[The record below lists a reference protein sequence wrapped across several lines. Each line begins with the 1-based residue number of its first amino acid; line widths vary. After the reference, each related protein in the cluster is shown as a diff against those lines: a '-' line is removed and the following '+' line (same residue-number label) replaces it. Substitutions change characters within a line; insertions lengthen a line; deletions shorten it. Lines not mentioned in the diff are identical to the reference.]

1 MLPWGRSTPEEK
13 DEGSSGSEQA
23 PHRQLRSPKSSL
35 SHEKG
40 TRCAKTVTG
49 TAIPHNAP
57 ISREGRKECEDSNRY
72 CIPHLAPISEKKN
85 ECADASAPHS
95 PNSHTP
101 AGFYTYARVTAR
113 DTCRTPAGFY
123 TYARTA
129 RAFDPQAKLATET
142 RSMKRRR

>member
-1 MLPWGRSTPEEK
+1 MRGSVRISYPTESLCKGRV
-13 DEGSSGSEQA
+13 GG
-23 PHRQLRSPKSSL
+23 
-35 SHEKG
+35 
-40 TRCAKTVTG
+40 
-49 TAIPHNAP
+49 
-57 ISREGRKECEDSNRY
+57 
-72 CIPHLAPISEKKN
+72 KKN

-129 RAFDPQAKLATET
+129 RAFNPQAKLATET